1 LSTQPADRRVVRRLL
16 AAVALMPMLLLGA
29 CQGSNHGTGSPSPA
43 QDPVDRSHITELD
56 ARVTAAVLPASALPE
71 STRTPVESDRVG
83 YQLLPQC
90 QQALPTD
97 GRIVTDGGG
106 AWSSNGAMPLI
117 DQWVLAYDRPVATAA
132 VTEAAGALS
141 CKGGASRNGA
151 TVTSDGTFA
160 VDGSPGALAYCDK
173 IKGTKEAARCTV
185 VLAVSDLTC
194 SVRAWA
200 ETRDAAKALVSGLVP
215 AVQERCR

>member
-1 LSTQPADRRVVRRLL
+1 
-16 AAVALMPMLLLGA
+16 MPLLLLGA
-29 CQGSNHGTGSPSPA
+29 CQGNKGSAGAPA
-43 QDPVDRSHITELD
+43 PTQDPVDRSHITELD
-56 ARVTAAVLPASALPE
+56 ARVAAAVLPASALPE
-71 STRTPVESDRVG
+71 STRTPVEPERVG

-117 DQWVLAYDRPVATAA
+117 DQWILAYDRPVAAAA
-132 VTEAAGALS
+132 VTEATAALS
-141 CKGGASRNGA
+141 CKSGSNRGGSTA
-151 TVTSDGTFA
+151 TSDGTFA
-160 VDGSPGALAYCDK
+160 VDGVPDALGYCDK
-173 IKGTKEAARCTV
+173 IKGSKEAARCTV
-185 VLAVSDLTC
+185 ALAASDLTC

-215 AVQERCR
+215 AVRERCR